1 MTFNRRAKGQ
11 IELAEKHRE
20 RDSQR
25 ERRSK
30 RGEPYRVGE
39 LLGQYVRSFVD
50 ILLLLF
56 EVYCV

>member
-11 IELAEKHRE
+11 IELAETHRE
-20 RDSQR
+20 RDRQEER
-25 ERRSK
+25 ERERK
-30 RGEPYRVGE
+30 RESVGE

>member
-20 RDSQR
+20 RDRQGER
-25 ERRSK
+25 ERGRE
-30 RGEPYRVGE
+30 GVGE